1 MFLGGENL
9 GYICRKCF
17 FSSSALKDL
26 GQLVSLP
33 MDWRIMFLNF
43 LTTYIGKLINKKHV
57 EWVGYNTL
65 KHHIQWNQ
73 SLIKNYK
80 IILKIWI

>member
-1 MFLGGENL
+1 
-9 GYICRKCF
+9 
-17 FSSSALKDL
+17 
-26 GQLVSLP
+26 
-33 MDWRIMFLNF
+33 MFLNF

-57 EWVGYNTL
+57 KWVGYNTL

-80 IILKIWI
+80 IILKIEYKKVAHSNNHIEKNVQKYQSS